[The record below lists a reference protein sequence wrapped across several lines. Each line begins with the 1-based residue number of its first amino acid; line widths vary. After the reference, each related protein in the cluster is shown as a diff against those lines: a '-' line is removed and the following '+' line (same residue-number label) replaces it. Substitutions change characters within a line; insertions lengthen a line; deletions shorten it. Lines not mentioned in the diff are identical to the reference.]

1 MKGCNRN
8 TLGTLGLAALL
19 AVSGTAAA
27 DDDRPAAPPQRP
39 LHTHE
44 AGLFGEPV
52 HDDVLR
58 GAATQGRYQR
68 QQPVVQRRSARS
80 EGALAGLTI
89 AVSAGHGIQYNG
101 GSWLFQRTIT
111 NDIREDIHT
120 NQIAIDY
127 FIPMLERAGAT
138 VLTLRERTFLST
150 STTVDNSDADY
161 SESGS
166 WSTGGSPGY
175 EGDYRFAFGD
185 TGASATWSFSVAESG
200 EYPIYVNFLS
210 GSNRSESARYTIEHA
225 YGEAVATLPQNELLV
240 QSSGSSPPAGDE
252 ATAPTRVWRYLT
264 TLPFAAGETYTITL
278 STAGTPSDRVVIAD
292 AVHIGG
298 GSEAVTVGGT
308 TSGLPRWQ
316 ESANTFLR
324 WVGVPTWLGTNDVT
338 IRPLYAIF
346 EGSDAY
352 VSIHTNASNGAGS
365 GTSTWTWYPE
375 MFVRPSQW
383 PVDFV
388 DTELPPGTDELA
400 NTVHDEVIRRLRA
413 NIEPTWDDDG
423 RIGANF
429 GELRPIRNAWY
440 NDAVVDGLP
449 EPTTI
454 PAFLIELAFHDT
466 PYDASFIR
474 EADFREES
482 ARAMLVGLIRHFSG
496 TNATIPPLPPQD
508 VLAIPGE
515 QGLTVSWEPRLDPL
529 ESSAAP
535 TSYRVYT
542 SRDGVLFSPE
552 GIATSETELTIPLDG
567 CAARYVRIT
576 AVNDGGES
584 LPSPVV
590 GGARPALDG
599 QMLLLV
605 DGIDRV
611 VTLERDPARREHAVA
626 VYGGALSAGTEGQG
640 FASATDEAIDRALTT
655 LTPNAVLWALGET
668 STVDESLDAGQQD
681 ALRSYL
687 DNNDAQ
693 LIISGAEVGWDLVA
707 RGSSDD
713 ITFFEEVLQ
722 SSYLS
727 DDAATTTATS
737 DLVAGGI
744 AFGDCSGLIP
754 CIEFPDVLAPLTGG
768 ESLVSYSGGN
778 AGAAYTASPD
788 GRVVVGGF
796 PLETIVDPLVREAI
810 ILALVEN
817 LPLHEGATVTR
828 CVDEGEPGDD
838 ATADAGTDTDATED
852 TGGGTIA
859 DATDTADNDAD
870 DIFDEFDV
878 NEDGDDDTSLPPDSS
893 DESDTD
899 DRVDSTSSSSEE
911 GCNASGRRPASLLPS
926 LVLALALA
934 RRRRR

>member
-1 MKGCNRN
+1 MKGWKRN
-8 TLGTLGLAALL
+8 TLVMLALTALL
-19 AVSGTAAA
+19 AFSGNATA
-27 DDDRPAAPPQRP
+27 DDERPEAPDESP

-44 AGLFGEPV
+44 AGLLGESV
-52 HDDVLR
+52 SEEALR
-58 GAATQGRYQR
+58 GAAAQGRYLRQR
-68 QQPVVQRRSARS
+68 PLVQRRSARS
-80 EGALAGLTI
+80 EGALQGRTI

-127 FIPMLERAGAT
+127 FIPMLERAGAK
-138 VLTLRERTFLST
+138 VLTVRERTFLST
-150 STTVDNSDADY
+150 SATVDNSDTGY
-161 SESGS
+161 TESGS

-185 TGASATWSFSVAESG
+185 TGASATWSFTVTESG

-210 GSNRSESARYTIEHA
+210 GSNRSEAARYTIEHA
-225 YGEAVATLPQNELLV
+225 YGEAVATLQQNELLV

-252 ATAPTRVWRYLT
+252 TTAPTRVWRYLT
-264 TLPFAAGETYTITL
+264 TLPFAAGQTYTITL
-278 STAGTPSDRVVIAD
+278 STTGTPSDRVVIAD

-298 GSEAVTVGGT
+298 GREAAAVGGT

-316 ESANTFLR
+316 ESASTFLR
-324 WVGVPTWLGTNDVT
+324 WVGVPAWLGTNDVT

-383 PVDFV
+383 PSDFV
-388 DTELPPGTDELA
+388 ETELPPGTDELA
-400 NTVHDEVIRRLRA
+400 NTVHDEVVRRLRA

-423 RIGANF
+423 RVGANF

-449 EPTTI
+449 DPTTI

-482 ARAMLVGLIRHFSG
+482 ARAMLVGLIRHFNGAS
-496 TNATIPPLPPQD
+496 ATIPPLPPED
-508 VLAIPGE
+508 LLAIPNE
-515 QGLTVSWEPRLDPL
+515 EGLTISWEPRLDPL
-529 ESSAAP
+529 ENSAAP

-552 GIATSETELTIPLDG
+552 GIATSANELTIPLDG
-567 CAARYVRIT
+567 CAARYVRVT
-576 AVNDGGES
+576 AVNSGGES

-590 GGARPALDG
+590 GGARAALDG
-599 QMLLLV
+599 QTLLLV

-626 VYGGALSAGTEGQG
+626 IYGNAVSTSTEGLG
-640 FASATDEAIDRALTT
+640 FASATDEAIDRAFAA
-655 LTPNAVLWALGET
+655 LTPDAVIWALGET
-668 STVDESLDAGQQD
+668 STVDESLDVGQQST
-681 ALRSYL
+681 LRSYL
-687 DNNDAQ
+687 SDNSAQ
-693 LIISGAEVGWDLVA
+693 LIISGAELGWDLVA
-707 RGSSDD
+707 RGSGDD
-713 ITFFEEVLQ
+713 ITFFEQDLQ

-737 DLVAGGI
+737 GLVAGDI
-744 AFGDCSGLIP
+744 TFGDCSGLIP
-754 CIEFPDVLAPLTGG
+754 CVEFPDVLAPLNGG
-768 ESLVSYSGGN
+768 ETIASYSGGT

-788 GRVVVGGF
+788 ARVIVGGF
-796 PLETIVDPLVREAI
+796 PLETIVDPLVRETV
-810 ILALVEN
+810 ILALVES
-817 LPLHEGATVTR
+817 LPHYEGSTTTA
-828 CVDEGEPGDD
+828 CVDESDTGDD
-838 ATADAGTDTDATED
+838 SPNDAGPDTDTLNDANDDTATDITD
-852 TGGGTIA
+852 TG
-859 DATDTADNDAD
+859 DEDVD

-878 NEDGDDDTSLPPDSS
+878 NDDASDDDTSPPFDAGNDDDSS
-893 DESDTD
+893 
-899 DRVDSTSSSSEE
+899 SSSSED
-911 GCNASGRRPASLLPS
+911 GCNTARRSPAPFLTPLI
-926 LVLALALA
+926 LVIGLAL
-934 RRRRR
+934 RRRR